1 MDLRITPAQPDDLD
15 ACARLL
21 AAAFLEDDVFRF
33 FVRGNQRRE
42 QRLRD
47 FFVATLATNAIPA
60 GTLDV
65 ARRAPGGEIVGVAEW
80 HAPEPPPGTRVRA
93 LRHLPRLVRAIGVRH
108 LRAVSRTE
116 AKFRRFTPREPHWYL
131 AHLAVGPQAQ
141 GMGVGGR
148 LLAHRLTL
156 IDAAPVPVY
165 LEATSAGNR
174 RLYERHDFRPVGTIE
189 LTPQVHSTAML
200 RPARPSDGGG

>member
-1 MDLRITPAQPDDLD
+1 VRATARRGVPRGRRVPLLRSRQPAARATTP
-15 ACARLL
+15 RLL
-21 AAAFLEDDVFRF
+21 RRDPGYERDP
-33 FVRGNQRRE
+33 RGH
-42 QRLRD
+42 
-47 FFVATLATNAIPA
+47 
-60 GTLDV
+60 

-148 LLAHRLTL
+148 LLTHRLTL

-200 RPARPSDGGG
+200 RPARPSDGGD